1 MIEQLPADLAAL
13 IAAER
18 AAPTASSAVR
28 IAIRAKV
35 ATAVAGAPLGV
46 AATGLGIGKVLAIVA
61 LTVSAGTATV
71 AAIKAH
77 GAQHEVAR
85 ATPVTEVVARHVDP
99 PVPEIRAEVR
109 APVVSVQA
117 TPPVAR
123 SRPVAHV
130 VVPSQAERVK
140 RAWDALSAGDPRE
153 ALALVE
159 LDTAEHPTGVLSE
172 ERDAVQVV
180 ALARL
185 GHLDEATRAATA
197 FRIRY
202 PTSIHLE
209 LISRSLAKESP

>member
-1 MIEQLPADLAAL
+1 LPADLAAL

-61 LTVSAGTATV
+61 LTVGAGTATV
-71 AAIKAH
+71 AGIKAH
-77 GAQHEVAR
+77 GAHHEVAR
-85 ATPVTEVVARHVDP
+85 VNPVTEVVPGYVDP
-99 PVPEIRAEVR
+99 PASEIRAGVR

-117 TPPVAR
+117 TPPVAL

-130 VVPSQAERVK
+130 VAPSQAERIK
-140 RAWDALSAGDPRE
+140 QAWDALSAGDPRR
-153 ALALVE
+153 ALALVDR
-159 LDTAEHPTGVLSE
+159 DTVEHRTGVLSE
-172 ERDAVQVV
+172 ERDVVQVV

-185 GHLDEATRAATA
+185 GQLDDATRAASA
-197 FRIRY
+197 FRARY

-209 LISRSLAKESP
+209 LIERSLAKEPR